1 MLIRHTNRD
10 KIRILKYCIQKT
22 SDGRNPLAFVLLRE
36 HYSVAKQDGE
46 KEEDTPVSWGILN
59 GIARGTGLLIFLKI
73 SRYIQDANVLGRSS
87 SVSLI

>member
-1 MLIRHTNRD
+1 MLISYTNRD

-22 SDGRNPLAFVLLRE
+22 SDGRNPLASVLLRE

-59 GIARGTGLLIFLKI
+59 GTCPWYRVVDFSTNLQIYT
-73 SRYIQDANVLGRSS
+73 RSKCTWE
-87 SVSLI
+87 I